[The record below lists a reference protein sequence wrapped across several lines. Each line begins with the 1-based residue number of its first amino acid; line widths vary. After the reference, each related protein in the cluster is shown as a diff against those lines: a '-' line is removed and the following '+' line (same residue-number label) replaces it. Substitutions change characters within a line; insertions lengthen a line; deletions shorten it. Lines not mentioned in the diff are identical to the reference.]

1 MNDFFVG
8 HEFKLPRYVG
18 RIRAQL
24 APLLGKPVEPLY
36 DVTRWFLVAG
46 VIACIV
52 AAVPLIM
59 TLIAG
64 WWSP

>member
-1 MNDFFVG
+1 MKMPD
-8 HEFKLPRYVG
+8 
-18 RIRAQL
+18 
-24 APLLGKPVEPLY
+24 EPLR

-46 VIACIV
+46 IIACVI

>member
-24 APLLGKPVEPLY
+24 APLLEKPAEPLY

-52 AAVPLIM
+52 AAVPLIA
-59 TLIAG
+59 TLIAAG
-64 WWSP
+64 W